1 MAMPM
6 GDLLRQIDMPNDA
19 KARISALLSGCGF
32 AEAIDA
38 AMLDDDLIASIA
50 ESNDDIRHLT
60 LLWHSA
66 RPLIDGWAK
75 GVTKFGLGRRVEEGG
90 PGGPHGSRA
99 APAAVEPHDWP
110 RASPAAVPV
119 GVEPVVGT
127 AGSARASRLLRGFTR
142 NNLRK
147 FKNPRPTP
155 PRPRVSMAEI
165 EANRIEGAKGKI
177 HAVTVRHFPT
187 CRRLRRLVAGGAGD
201 DGDYGAAGSAG
212 DSTGDF
218 GRAGNY
224 AGDSDDARAGEFA
237 DGGGGA
243 GGDADE
249 EVEGSMRRCHRRGR
263 RGW

>member
-6 GDLLRQIDMPNDA
+6 GDLLEQMGWPEEA
-19 KARISALLSGCGF
+19 TTRIGALLCGCGF
-32 AEAIDA
+32 AQAIDA

-50 ESNDDIRHLT
+50 ESNADIRPLT
-60 LLWHSA
+60 LLWHAA

-90 PGGPHGSRA
+90 PGGPHGF
-99 APAAVEPHDWP
+99 

-147 FKNPRPTP
+147 FKTPRPTP

-165 EANRIEGAKGKI
+165 EANRIEGAKEKI
-177 HAVTVRHFPT
+177 HAVVIRHFPT
-187 CRRLRRLVAGGAGD
+187 CRRLRNWSQVVLETMVTTVLQAALETMPGTVEMSALVEILTRMIGD
-201 DGDYGAAGSAG
+201 WRDELERCSGTMHFVAAR
-212 DSTGDF
+212 T
-218 GRAGNY
+218 
-224 AGDSDDARAGEFA
+224 
-237 DGGGGA
+237 
-243 GGDADE
+243 
-249 EVEGSMRRCHRRGR
+249 
-263 RGW
+263 